1 MILGVFAA
9 ASANGQ
15 FAGHEV
21 AYIVGLGGTGAT
33 AALLYF
39 SIAFGKVTISTLNS
53 YGSFMCIATIISGF
67 RGHVNVT
74 RVQRLVF
81 VLVIVGVIFYAR
93 SKMSSD
99 DTVACGTCHRA
110 GSGVRPTH
118 RSFDMTWREL
128 LVGLTPLVGS
138 PVARREDDR
147 ILRGRAR
154 YLDDIELP
162 RLAHAA

>member
-1 MILGVFAA
+1 LTLARCCNPPLQLEQLPAGGVARGVLADRFRPLRGGLFALLAEQDFLGENLLAAGAGSVIGAQVAMVLGVFAA

-67 RGHVNVT
+67 RG
-74 RVQRLVF
+74 
-81 VLVIVGVIFYAR
+81 I
-93 SKMSSD
+93 
-99 DTVACGTCHRA
+99 
-110 GSGVRPTH
+110 
-118 RSFDMTWREL
+118 
-128 LVGLTPLVGS
+128 
-138 PVARREDDR
+138 
-147 ILRGRAR
+147 
-154 YLDDIELP
+154 
-162 RLAHAA
+162 